1 MKYETVLKMRITIS
15 AVLAV
20 LGMAA
25 LFAACSGWEVFAD
38 MKSWYLGSGA
48 GMVGAGIAMAMKNA
62 RILRDKQKTE
72 QSRIQE
78 YDERNLYL
86 RDKTMACTGYL
97 MIGILYAGTL
107 ISGVFSPLVS
117 KVLLMVLCGYLVL
130 MCGIYLILRKVV

>member
-1 MKYETVLKMRITIS
+1 MKYKTILKMRITIS
-15 AVLAV
+15 AVLAA
-20 LGMAA
+20 LGMTA
-25 LFAACSGWEVFAD
+25 LFAACSGWGAFAD
-38 MKSWYLGSGA
+38 MKSWYIGSGA
-48 GMVGAGIAMAMKNA
+48 GMTGAGIAMAMKNV

-72 QSRIQE
+72 QSRIWE

-86 RDKTMACTGYL
+86 RDKTMVLTGYL

-130 MCGIYLILRKVV
+130 MCVIHLILRKVV